1 MVNSSVAEIMIW
13 TYIAANQPVSLSSAL
28 KRPDNVRSISSEW
41 MLFSNRVWPS
51 ELVARQLRAKQAFL
65 LAPVSSQLNIF
76 AREEIC
82 KRTNESAYALNY
94 KWCLEQTFTKPLQIS
109 DNKWALSRQNL
120 SSGLPTKPDSNQ
132 SPRLQRLARKLKFR
146 L

>member
-1 MVNSSVAEIMIW
+1 MPQISSGFQYVAKLMVW

-82 KRTNESAYALNY
+82 QRRNESAYALTIHFMNIHAKLHPLWIIILIIFNVCTCIEQRNY
-94 KWCLEQTFTKPLQIS
+94 LSGPLM
-109 DNKWALSRQNL
+109 
-120 SSGLPTKPDSNQ
+120 
-132 SPRLQRLARKLKFR
+132 
-146 L
+146 